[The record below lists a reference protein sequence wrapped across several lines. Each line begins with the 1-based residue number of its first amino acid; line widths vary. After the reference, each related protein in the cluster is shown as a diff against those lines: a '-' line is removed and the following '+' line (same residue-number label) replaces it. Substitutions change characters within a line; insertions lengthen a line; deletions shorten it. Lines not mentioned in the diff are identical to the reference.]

1 MKDAYGNEIVINKKK
16 QLSDKEKKTMIKKLQ
31 KKIKEGKK
39 KGILTEEQIM
49 DIEDE
54 IEELKK

>member
-1 MKDAYGNEIVINKKK
+1 
-16 QLSDKEKKTMIKKLQ
+16 MIKKLQ